1 MASTAQTSGDVKVHE
16 VMNSSELKDGQQYVY
31 ILDGR

>member
-16 VMNSSELKDGQQYVY
+16 VMDSSELKDGQQYVQT
-31 ILDGR
+31 LAGR